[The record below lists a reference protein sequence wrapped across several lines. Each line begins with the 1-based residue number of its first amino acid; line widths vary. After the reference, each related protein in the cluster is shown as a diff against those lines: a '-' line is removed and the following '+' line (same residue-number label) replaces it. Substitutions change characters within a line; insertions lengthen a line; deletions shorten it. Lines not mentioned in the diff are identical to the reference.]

1 MFRLFDHLC
10 VLLIKK
16 IYTDSPVMS
25 LVRVWTDVG
34 SEKNVS
40 LVARIIETNGPIFT
54 IQFLSPTDNKDKHG
68 CTIYKYEDETYQI
81 EDDSITHYLDTSDEG
96 DIGFVSIGDG
106 EWIRTSDESDEDYV
120 PSEEDDDDDDEDE
133 DEDEDEEDIDVD
145 EDEFE
150 EDIEDDDYGEDDE

>member
-1 MFRLFDHLC
+1 M
-10 VLLIKK
+10 K
-16 IYTDSPVMS
+16 

-54 IQFLSPTDNKDKHG
+54 IQFLSPTETKDKHG

-96 DIGFVSIGDG
+96 DVGFVTIGEG
-106 EWIRTSDESDEDYV
+106 EWIRTGDESDEDYI
-120 PSEEDDDDDDEDE
+120 PSEEDSDDDDE
-133 DEDEDEEDIDVD
+133 EDEEDVD
-145 EDEFE
+145 EDVDDE
-150 EDIEDDDYGEDDE
+150 EDFEDDVEDDYDDGDD